1 MVRRSGRR
9 TAIRVLASAAAATL
23 VAVGLTAVARAD
35 TEPTGTS
42 TTTTAV
48 RTPAVTPTTTAPA
61 TPSAGPSAP
70 STSPTSAP
78 ATSSPSTPA
87 PPAPTPSRTS
97 ATPDRRA
104 STATVAPQAVAADP
118 IVDRWLALGGASSFL
133 GNAVGER
140 KSVSGGQRQDFQGGT
155 IWWSAGTGAWETH
168 GGVAQRYLQIG
179 ATTSWLGFPTSGEVP
194 VLGGVRQHFAGGYM
208 WWISAAGAWETH
220 GGINVRFLQIY
231 NVASWLGFPTSGE
244 VAVAGGVRQTF
255 QGGSIWWSSPSGA
268 WETHGAIGDEYLR
281 GSGAS
286 GWYGFPVS
294 PEYSYY
300 GGRRQDYQ
308 HGSILW
314 NVQPVLDA
322 TYAPVTKADVWAS
335 WRPGCPVGPESLTLI
350 RMNYW
355 GFDNAVHR
363 ASSSSART
371 SPGASPTSSPRRSAI
386 ASRSGRCG
394 GWTGSTAATRTP
406 WPRTT
411 PPAST
416 AAR

>member
-1 MVRRSGRR
+1 M
-9 TAIRVLASAAAATL
+9 
-23 VAVGLTAVARAD
+23 
-35 TEPTGTS
+35 
-42 TTTTAV
+42 
-48 RTPAVTPTTTAPA
+48 
-61 TPSAGPSAP
+61 
-70 STSPTSAP
+70 
-78 ATSSPSTPA
+78 
-87 PPAPTPSRTS
+87 
-97 ATPDRRA
+97 
-104 STATVAPQAVAADP
+104 
-118 IVDRWLALGGASSFL
+118 
-133 GNAVGER
+133 
-140 KSVSGGQRQDFQGGT
+140 
-155 IWWSAGTGAWETH
+155 ETH

-231 NVASWLGFPTSGE
+231 NVASGLLGFPTSGE

-363 ASSSSART
+363 GELHR
-371 SPGASPTSSPRRSAI
+371 PLGPRRARRQRLRRGARLSPADQGDV
-386 ASRSGRCG
+386 AGGLVRGSDPDVDGR
-394 GWTGSTAATRTP
+394 RQHL
-406 WPRTT
+406 R
-411 PPAST
+411 AST